1 MQKAGIELIVE
12 GLMAFGRDM
21 ESANG
26 SLKKLGSGGTLL
38 QRTFEGIGGALSSF
52 GREVLNV
59 AEVALGVLLRDAIN
73 AVITKIKELI
83 GAVFEAGSEFQLLE
97 LRLKRLNANWL
108 IENENIKDYS
118 QAMELATQATREQL
132 KWLQQLAFTTPYD
145 ASDIANVFTLARSY
159 GFAADEAKSLT
170 ESIINFASGMGLGNQ
185 EIERIIINFGQLVQ
199 QGKLN
204 GQELRDLARGAFV
217 PVNDILTRMRENMG
231 LTTKEFE
238 DMRKGGKLTGEAVQE
253 FISAFQEIVAE
264 RFQGAAQ
271 DMARS
276 WQGATA
282 NVIDFVKSILG
293 LNVVKPILD
302 TLGGALA
309 DLLSSISPEDFAFIS
324 EHADRFGQALAGLA
338 GDLLDFGIDTDNLA
352 ENIAGAFDKMTT
364 WIIDNKSDII
374 AFFEGI
380 GETIR
385 NRVVPFILKVVDG
398 FKTIVAW
405 VQENGPLI
413 MEFFRTLG
421 EIVAEVFGFD
431 VSGFVTLEGILEVL
445 KGFMQFVIENKE
457 AIADWAQKLL
467 TLFLI
472 WQVGATVLNIIFGII
487 ITVIGGILG
496 LIGVVTAVTAVFAL
510 FGIGIAGVIA
520 LLSGFAIGLL
530 IGIGV
535 LLLLVGIAAVVFGAW
550 LIMRN
555 GGELFK
561 AGMEIVVARIKV
573 LWEELKKTA
582 KETADRVRDAFL
594 SHDWPSVGEAIV
606 NGVISGVKQ
615 AGGALISLLSDL
627 VKKALDAAK
636 KALGIKSPST
646 EFELVGRMSIVGM
659 AEGIIKNAHLAER
672 AMRDAVASVTAPALA
687 MPNIMQQYAVAASPS
702 VNTSYQTTNNWNLTV
717 HSQARTEQVVQD
729 YNMMQSLGS
738 A

>member
-1 MQKAGIELIVE
+1 MQKAGVELIVE
-12 GLMAFGRDM
+12 GLMAFGRDL
-21 ESANG
+21 ESANS

-38 QRTFEGIGGALSSF
+38 QRTFEGVGGALSSF

-59 AEVALGVLLRDAIN
+59 AEVALGVLLARSIEFVIGKVQELVG
-73 AVITKIKELI
+73 AVI
-83 GAVFEAGSEFQLLE
+83 EAGAEFQTLE
-97 LRLKRLNANWL
+97 LRLRRLNLNT
-108 IENENIKDYS
+108 IMGEGVKDFS
-118 QAMELATQATREQL
+118 TAMQMATEVTKDQLQWIQMLAI
-132 KWLQQLAFTTPYD
+132 TTPYD
-145 ASDIANVFTLARSY
+145 AQDIANVFTLARSY
-159 GFAADEAKSLT
+159 GFASNAAQGLT
-170 ESIINFASGMGLGNQ
+170 EDITNFAAGMGLGNT
-185 EIERIIINFGQLVQ
+185 EIERIIVNFGQMVQ
-199 QGKLN
+199 QGKVTQREMN
-204 GQELRDLARGAFV
+204 DLARGSFV
-217 PVNDILTRMRENMG
+217 PVNDVLARMQENVG
-231 LTTKEFE
+231 LTNKEFVKFRGTAEGVAAFMTAFSQIVQERFLGAAE
-238 DMRKGGKLTGEAVQE
+238 DMART
-253 FISAFQEIVAE
+253 
-264 RFQGAAQ
+264 FQGA
-271 DMARS
+271 S
-276 WQGATA
+276 A
-282 NVIDFVKSILG
+282 NAVDFVKSLLG
-293 LNVVKPILD
+293 LNVVKPVLD
-302 TLGGALA
+302 VIGGKIA
-309 DLLSSISPEDFAFIS
+309 DLISSISAVDFAFIS

-472 WQVGATVLNIIFGII
+472 WQVGATVLNIVFGII

>member
-1 MQKAGIELIVE
+1 MQKAGVELIVE
-12 GLMAFGRDM
+12 GLMAFGRDL
-21 ESANG
+21 ESANS

-38 QRTFEGIGGALSSF
+38 QRTFEGVGGALSSF

-59 AEVALGVLLRDAIN
+59 AEVALGVLLARSIEFVIGKVQELVG
-73 AVITKIKELI
+73 AVI
-83 GAVFEAGSEFQLLE
+83 EAGAEFQTLE
-97 LRLKRLNANWL
+97 LRLRRLNLNT
-108 IENENIKDYS
+108 IMGEGVKDFS
-118 QAMELATQATREQL
+118 TAMQMATEVTKDQLQWIQMLAI
-132 KWLQQLAFTTPYD
+132 TTPYD
-145 ASDIANVFTLARSY
+145 AQDIANVFTLARSY
-159 GFAADEAKSLT
+159 GFASNAAQGLT
-170 ESIINFASGMGLGNQ
+170 EDITNFAAGMGLGNT
-185 EIERIIINFGQLVQ
+185 EIERIIVNFGQMVQ
-199 QGKLN
+199 QGKVTQREMN
-204 GQELRDLARGAFV
+204 DLARGSFV
-217 PVNDILTRMRENMG
+217 PVNDVLARMQENVG
-231 LTTKEFE
+231 LTNKEFVKFRGTAEGVAAFMTAFSQIVQERFLGAAE
-238 DMRKGGKLTGEAVQE
+238 DMART
-253 FISAFQEIVAE
+253 
-264 RFQGAAQ
+264 FQGA
-271 DMARS
+271 S
-276 WQGATA
+276 A
-282 NVIDFVKSILG
+282 NAVDFVKSLLG
-293 LNVVKPILD
+293 LNVVKPVLD
-302 TLGGALA
+302 VIGGKIA
-309 DLLSSISPEDFAFIS
+309 DLISSISAVDFAFIS

>member
-1 MQKAGIELIVE
+1 MQKAGVELIVE
-12 GLMAFGRDM
+12 GLMAFGRDL
-21 ESANG
+21 ESANS

-38 QRTFEGIGGALSSF
+38 QRTFEGVGGALSSF

-59 AEVALGVLLRDAIN
+59 AEVALGVLLARSIEFVIGKVQELVG
-73 AVITKIKELI
+73 AVI
-83 GAVFEAGSEFQLLE
+83 EAGAEFQTLE
-97 LRLKRLNANWL
+97 LRLRRLNLNT
-108 IENENIKDYS
+108 IMGEGVKDFS
-118 QAMELATQATREQL
+118 TAMQMATEVTKDQLQWIQMLAI
-132 KWLQQLAFTTPYD
+132 TTPYD
-145 ASDIANVFTLARSY
+145 AQDIANVFTLARSY
-159 GFAADEAKSLT
+159 GFASNAAQGLT
-170 ESIINFASGMGLGNQ
+170 EDITNFAAGMGLGNT
-185 EIERIIINFGQLVQ
+185 EIERIIVNFGQMVQ
-199 QGKLN
+199 QGKVTQREMN
-204 GQELRDLARGAFV
+204 DLARGSFV
-217 PVNDILTRMRENMG
+217 PVNDVLARMQENVG
-231 LTTKEFE
+231 LTNKEFVKFRGTAEGVAAFMTAFSQIVQERFLGAAE
-238 DMRKGGKLTGEAVQE
+238 DMART
-253 FISAFQEIVAE
+253 
-264 RFQGAAQ
+264 FQGA
-271 DMARS
+271 S
-276 WQGATA
+276 A
-282 NVIDFVKSILG
+282 NAVDFVKSLLG
-293 LNVVKPILD
+293 LNVVKPVLD
-302 TLGGALA
+302 VIGGKIA
-309 DLLSSISPEDFAFIS
+309 DLISSISAVDFAFIS

-530 IGIGV
+530 IGIGI
-535 LLLLVGIAAVVFGAW
+535 LMLLVGIAAVVFGAW
-550 LIMRN
+550 LIMRD

>member
-1 MQKAGIELIVE
+1 MQKAGVELIVE
-12 GLMAFGRDM
+12 GLMAFGRDL
-21 ESANG
+21 ESANS

-38 QRTFEGIGGALSSF
+38 QRTFEGVGSALSSF

-59 AEVALGVLLRDAIN
+59 AEVALGVLLARSIEFVIGKVQELVG
-73 AVITKIKELI
+73 AVI
-83 GAVFEAGSEFQLLE
+83 EAGAEFQTLE
-97 LRLKRLNANWL
+97 LRLRRLNLNT
-108 IENENIKDYS
+108 IMGEGVKDFS
-118 QAMELATQATREQL
+118 TAMQMATEVTKDQLQWIQMLAI
-132 KWLQQLAFTTPYD
+132 TTPYD
-145 ASDIANVFTLARSY
+145 AQDIANVFTLARSY
-159 GFAADEAKSLT
+159 GFASNAAQGLT
-170 ESIINFASGMGLGNQ
+170 EDITNFAAGMGLGNT
-185 EIERIIINFGQLVQ
+185 EIERIIVNFGQMVQ
-199 QGKLN
+199 QGKVTQREMN
-204 GQELRDLARGAFV
+204 DLARGSFV
-217 PVNDILTRMRENMG
+217 PVNDVLARMQENVG
-231 LTTKEFE
+231 LTNKEFVKFRGTAEGVAAFMTAFSQIVQERFLGAAE
-238 DMRKGGKLTGEAVQE
+238 DMART
-253 FISAFQEIVAE
+253 
-264 RFQGAAQ
+264 FQGA
-271 DMARS
+271 S
-276 WQGATA
+276 A
-282 NVIDFVKSILG
+282 NAVDFVKSLLG
-293 LNVVKPILD
+293 LNVVKPVLD
-302 TLGGALA
+302 VIGGKIA
-309 DLLSSISPEDFAFIS
+309 DLISSISAVDFAFIS

>member
-1 MQKAGIELIVE
+1 MQKAGVELIVE
-12 GLMAFGRDM
+12 GLMAFGRDL
-21 ESANG
+21 ESANS

-38 QRTFEGIGGALSSF
+38 QRTFEGVGGALSSF

-59 AEVALGVLLRDAIN
+59 AEVALGVLLARSIEFVIGKVQELVG
-73 AVITKIKELI
+73 AVI
-83 GAVFEAGSEFQLLE
+83 EAGAEFQTLE
-97 LRLKRLNANWL
+97 LRLRRLNLNT
-108 IENENIKDYS
+108 IMGEGVKDFS
-118 QAMELATQATREQL
+118 TAMQMATEVTKDQLQWIQMLAI
-132 KWLQQLAFTTPYD
+132 TTPYD
-145 ASDIANVFTLARSY
+145 AQDIANVFTLARSY
-159 GFAADEAKSLT
+159 GFASNAAQGLT
-170 ESIINFASGMGLGNQ
+170 EDITNFAAGMGLGNT
-185 EIERIIINFGQLVQ
+185 EIERIIVNFGQMVQ
-199 QGKLN
+199 QGKVTQREMN
-204 GQELRDLARGAFV
+204 DLARGSFV
-217 PVNDILTRMRENMG
+217 PVNDVLARMQENVG
-231 LTTKEFE
+231 LTNKEFVKFRGTAEGVAAFMTAFSQIVQERFLGAAE
-238 DMRKGGKLTGEAVQE
+238 DMART
-253 FISAFQEIVAE
+253 
-264 RFQGAAQ
+264 FQGA
-271 DMARS
+271 S
-276 WQGATA
+276 A
-282 NVIDFVKSILG
+282 NAVDFVKSLLG
-293 LNVVKPILD
+293 LNVVKPVLD
-302 TLGGALA
+302 VIGGKIA
-309 DLLSSISPEDFAFIS
+309 DLISSISAVDFAFIS

-530 IGIGV
+530 IGIGI
-535 LLLLVGIAAVVFGAW
+535 LMLLVGIAAVVFGAW

>member
-12 GLMAFGRDM
+12 GLMAFGRDL
-21 ESANG
+21 ESANS

-38 QRTFEGIGGALSSF
+38 QRTFEGVGGALSSF

-59 AEVALGVLLRDAIN
+59 AEVALGVLLARSIEFVIGKVQELVG
-73 AVITKIKELI
+73 AVI
-83 GAVFEAGSEFQLLE
+83 EAGAEFQTLE
-97 LRLKRLNANWL
+97 LRLRRLNLNT
-108 IENENIKDYS
+108 IMGEGVKDFS
-118 QAMELATQATREQL
+118 TAMQMATEVTKDQLQWIQMLAI
-132 KWLQQLAFTTPYD
+132 TTPYD
-145 ASDIANVFTLARSY
+145 AQDIANVFTLARSY
-159 GFAADEAKSLT
+159 GFASNAAQGLT
-170 ESIINFASGMGLGNQ
+170 EDITNFAAGMGLGNT
-185 EIERIIINFGQLVQ
+185 EIERIIVNFGQMVQ
-199 QGKLN
+199 QGKVTQREMN
-204 GQELRDLARGAFV
+204 DLARGSFV
-217 PVNDILTRMRENMG
+217 PVNDVLARMQENVG
-231 LTTKEFE
+231 LTNKEFVKFRGTAEGVAAFMTAFSQIVQERFLGAAE
-238 DMRKGGKLTGEAVQE
+238 DMART
-253 FISAFQEIVAE
+253 
-264 RFQGAAQ
+264 FQGA
-271 DMARS
+271 S
-276 WQGATA
+276 A
-282 NVIDFVKSILG
+282 NAVDFVKSLLG
-293 LNVVKPILD
+293 LNVVKPVLD
-302 TLGGALA
+302 VIGGKIA
-309 DLLSSISPEDFAFIS
+309 DLISSISAVDFAFIS

>member
-1 MQKAGIELIVE
+1 MQKAGVELIVE
-12 GLMAFGRDM
+12 GLMAFGRDL
-21 ESANG
+21 ESANS

-38 QRTFEGIGGALSSF
+38 QRTFEGVGGALSSF

-59 AEVALGVLLRDAIN
+59 AEVALGVLLARSIEFVIGKVQELVG
-73 AVITKIKELI
+73 AVI
-83 GAVFEAGSEFQLLE
+83 EAGAEFQTLE
-97 LRLKRLNANWL
+97 LRLRRLNLNT
-108 IENENIKDYS
+108 IMGEGVKDFS
-118 QAMELATQATREQL
+118 TAMQMATEVTKDQL
-132 KWLQQLAFTTPYD
+132 KWIQMLAITTPYD
-145 ASDIANVFTLARSY
+145 AQDIANVFTLARSY
-159 GFAADEAKSLT
+159 GFASNAAQGLT
-170 ESIINFASGMGLGNQ
+170 EDITNFAAGMGLGNT
-185 EIERIIINFGQLVQ
+185 EIERIIVNFGQMVQ
-199 QGKLN
+199 QGKVTQREMN
-204 GQELRDLARGAFV
+204 DLARGSFV
-217 PVNDILTRMRENMG
+217 PVNDVLARMQENVG
-231 LTTKEFE
+231 LTNKEFVKFRGTAEGVAAFMTAFSQIVQERFLGAAE
-238 DMRKGGKLTGEAVQE
+238 DMART
-253 FISAFQEIVAE
+253 
-264 RFQGAAQ
+264 FQGA
-271 DMARS
+271 S
-276 WQGATA
+276 A
-282 NVIDFVKSILG
+282 NAVDFVKSLLG
-293 LNVVKPILD
+293 LNVVKPVLD
-302 TLGGALA
+302 VIGGKIA
-309 DLLSSISPEDFAFIS
+309 DLISSISAVDFAFIS